1 MHHIILTLT
10 LAEVDQRHL
19 LLGREPAHRSVERLG
34 HRRQR
39 SRRADLAPEL
49 TTQVPDQPQLP
60 LQLRNVGVQIHTVD
74 ALHLE
79 EDMIGKHI
87 SGGTR

>member
-1 MHHIILTLT
+1 MWPSPAGDVNNTLLPIRAIL
-10 LAEVDQRHL
+10 
-19 LLGREPAHRSVERLG
+19 P
-34 HRRQR
+34 
-39 SRRADLAPEL
+39 PEL